1 MQARN
6 VIGSAL
12 LAAGM
17 LMAGGGGATAE
28 AAESHSITTSED
40 AQPDRSGQDFEYTY
54 YGEPAKWNVIGGQG
68 RSSGAWFRWGSTSSY
83 YDYTSD
89 TGF

>member
-17 LMAGGGGATAE
+17 MVAGYGATAE
-28 AAESHSITTSED
+28 AAEPDALTTSEGV
-40 AQPDRSGQDFEYTY
+40 QPDRAGQDYEYTY
-54 YGEPAKWNVIGGQG
+54 YSEPAKWNVIGGQG
-68 RSSGAWFRWGSTSSY
+68 RAAGAWFRWGTTSAY

>member
-17 LMAGGGGATAE
+17 MVAGYGGATAE
-28 AAESHSITTSED
+28 AAELDALSTSEN
-40 AQPDRSGQDFEYTY
+40 AQPDRAGQDFEYTY
-54 YGEPAKWNVIGGQG
+54 YNEPAKWNVIGGQG
-68 RSSGAWFRWGSTSSY
+68 RSSGAWFRWGSTSAY

-89 TGF
+89 SGF

>member
-6 VIGSAL
+6 VVGSAL

-17 LMAGGGGATAE
+17 MMAGYGGATAE
-28 AAESHSITTSED
+28 AAEPGALTLSED
-40 AQPDRSGQDFEYTY
+40 ARPDRGGQDYEYTY
-54 YGEPAKWNVIGGQG
+54 YSEPAKWNVIGGQG
-68 RSSGAWFRWGSTSSY
+68 RAAGAWFRWGTTSAY